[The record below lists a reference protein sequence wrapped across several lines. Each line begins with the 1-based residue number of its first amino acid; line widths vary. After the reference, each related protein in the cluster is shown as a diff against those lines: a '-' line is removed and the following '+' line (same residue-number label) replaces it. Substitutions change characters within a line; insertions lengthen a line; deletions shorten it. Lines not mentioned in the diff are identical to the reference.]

1 MISRATQAC
10 GSLLGVLLANILW
23 CQPVFADPS
32 TGAYSADS
40 QNEWVQDYVLENIST
55 VNMIM
60 CFMGNLR
67 PDAKV
72 NAGPYL
78 ALVDEGKCNGRGA
91 SDTSG
96 SAGASAAVNYAKAIV
111 DSTRASNSV
120 PMLVKAWVRPQSGSE
135 LIFTYTSV
143 TEARSDT
150 TPNGVFTMDFCGV
163 SASSSTPL
171 TDSCQFNGT
180 FTSQGSTITFY
191 ESGLTAMGGSYS
203 NALTLTQSGTTS
215 GSGRLQ
221 GSGGQS
227 SFDQVFSYDATYFQR
242 GDTNTPATYACFD
255 RRTNLA
261 STSTWRYGV
270 YNNDGSRLELTNPGF
285 PVTYSSGGH
294 TYYGYAGFYG
304 IYLPDS
310 VLSGLS
316 SGATLVKRDPSTNS
330 STEYTL
336 TKVGGKLTR
345 LTKQEATLGAVKGQT
360 ARVWLSDGEAEIS
373 WDGSTLSKVRTF
385 SNGSSSPCSSAC
397 TLSAPTL
404 GQNLGQKV
412 LMGYS
417 ESAGGEIAIT
427 VPGSGDFSDS
437 TPLYYR
443 TRTVVSPADQP
454 ASLKCISRCPKGSLT
469 SSDFSN
475 RNISQHTIIDPDR
488 GPFELGWTNGNFG
501 NPIVKNSDSWYA
513 RALSYSFSSG
523 MMVNGNGTP
532 GNVDASSLS
541 LSNTG
546 YQYGLQSGRLI
557 APSDTTSYGE
567 ASCNSDGTANSSGD
581 YLCPWLLDAAAVVYQ
596 WETGP
601 KAWNQYMGL
610 SAGGTIVTFD
620 PPTIIPFTPTTT
632 NTSLAS
638 GSSLIGSTVNLQ
650 YAGFGDLHGIPG
662 ACVNPATNA
671 EVNCG
676 DSLGGDL
683 QMRYVPKFSIT
694 DGTSLT
700 VNSSIKWMKYLDR
713 EVRFLKYGRP
723 DNCSGLTMPTSSTT
737 LPSTNND
744 PRLSTGAEPS
754 LSTAVPAVIHGV
766 VQ

>member
-1 MISRATQAC
+1 MTSRATQAC

-23 CQPVFADPS
+23 CQPALAAPS
-32 TGAYSADS
+32 TGAYATDP

-72 NAGPYL
+72 NAGSYL
-78 ALVDEGKCNGRGA
+78 ALVDEGQCSGRGA
-91 SDTSG
+91 SDTSS

-111 DSTRASNSV
+111 NSTRASNSD

-150 TPNGVFTMDFCGV
+150 NPNGVFTMDFCGV

-171 TDSCQFNGT
+171 TDSCQFKGT

-191 ESGLTAMGGSYS
+191 ESGSMGGSYS

-215 GSGRLQ
+215 GSGRLR

-242 GDTNTPATYACFD
+242 GDTDTPATYACFD

-261 STSTWRYGV
+261 GTSTWRYGL
-270 YNNDGSRLELTNPGF
+270 YNNDGSRFELTNPGF
-285 PVTYSSGGH
+285 PVTYSSGGN

-345 LTKQEATLGAVKGQT
+345 LTKVDSTLGAVKGQT
-360 ARVWLSDGEAEIS
+360 ARVWLNTGEAEIS

-397 TLSAPTL
+397 TVSASTL
-404 GQNLGQKV
+404 RQNFIKV

-427 VPGSGDFSDS
+427 VPDSGEFSDS

-454 ASLKCISRCPKGSLT
+454 ASLKCISRCLKGSLT
-469 SSDFSN
+469 SSNFSN
-475 RNISQHTIIDPDR
+475 NGT
-488 GPFELGWTNGNFG
+488 PFESGATDNNFG
-501 NPIVKNSDSWYA
+501 TPIAKNSA
-513 RALSYSFSSG
+513 ISYSFSSG
-523 MMVNGNGTP
+523 MMVNGTGTS

-581 YLCPWLLDAAAVVYQ
+581 YLCPWLLDAATVVYQ

-610 SAGGTIVTFD
+610 STGGTTVTFD
-620 PPTIIPFTPTTT
+620 PPTIIPFTLSTT
-632 NTSLAS
+632 NTNLVS
-638 GSSLIGSTVNLQ
+638 GSNLLGSTVNLQ

-671 EVNCG
+671 EINCG
-676 DSLGGDL
+676 DSLGGGL
-683 QMRYVPKFSIT
+683 QVRYVPKFSIT

-713 EVRFLKYGRP
+713 EVRFLKYGSLA
-723 DNCSGLTMPTSSTT
+723 NCSGLTMPTSSTS

-744 PRLSTGAEPS
+744 PRSSTGAEPS